1 MLQSNIPSWN
11 FTRGFT
17 EVPFETFG
25 SLEQR
30 NLLVISLVFV
40 LFKTMF
46 YVSRTCWNPASKG
59 PLIISDIKSR
69 KIKSSSASYSQKKV
83 SCHCSCCQGL
93 KAEDFVLN
101 FVLWRI
107 CNFEAVGFFLRITV
121 FKVDIFY
128 CFFVA
133 CITGT
138 LWAHWGE
145 SGILRGVRP
154 TRIARRGEESKI
166 KRLLP
171 VVVAV
176 PTFITS
182 KHERHYPKTV
192 IARFWYLSSLSLR
205 QNGGQAVTF
214 FFTMLLEEVLRLFPN
229 VPDLK
234 HNQSLNLLFK
244 RRDVFGLLATAVT
257 FLNLKVLSGQT
268 QLLLRTSL

>member
-1 MLQSNIPSWN
+1 MS
-11 FTRGFT
+11 GT
-17 EVPFETFG
+17 ESRRF
-25 SLEQR
+25 SLEFC
-30 NLLVISLVFV
+30 SLKDMQFW
-40 LFKTMF
+40 
-46 YVSRTCWNPASKG
+46 SG
-59 PLIISDIKSR
+59 
-69 KIKSSSASYSQKKV
+69 
-83 SCHCSCCQGL
+83 
-93 KAEDFVLN
+93 
-101 FVLWRI
+101 
-107 CNFEAVGFFLRITV
+107 GFFLRITV

-145 SGILRGVRP
+145 RGILRGVRP

-234 HNQSLNLLFK
+234 HNQSLNLLFQ
-244 RRDVFGLLATAVT
+244 RRDVFGLLPTAVT